1 MLFGSNNN
9 NAAANMDEEVEK
21 RTSLPNQAQQNSQ
34 IHEQSPP
41 QLESQNAT
49 ASPME
54 CVEERFEQEEEE
66 HDAVEEAKN
75 NQHSMEVEQD
85 FKRKYEERR
94 KDGMKIKE
102 NFELSFRQN

>member
-1 MLFGSNNN
+1 MESIENIDVNDVIDPEIEVHQMEGISSMLFGSNNN

-54 CVEERFEQEEEE
+54 CVEERFE
-66 HDAVEEAKN
+66 
-75 NQHSMEVEQD
+75 
-85 FKRKYEERR
+85 
-94 KDGMKIKE
+94 
-102 NFELSFRQN
+102 